1 MIFFILESLEAFQK
15 LYVSFTAVTAETLL
29 QIVRN
34 KNITVLDACGVNFS
48 VATCTSILDSVQ
60 NIKSLSI
67 SLDSDISETE
77 FRHELRLS
85 NQNCSI
91 HIHRALQN
99 EQI

>member
-34 KNITVLDACGVNFS
+34 KYITVLDVYGEHLS
-48 VATCTSILDSVQ
+48 VAACNSILNSVQ

-67 SLDSDISETE
+67 SLDADIFEPE
-77 FRHELRLS
+77 FRYDLKLNNR
-85 NQNCSI
+85 NCSI
-91 HIHRALQN
+91 HMVLQN
-99 EQI
+99 KEI